1 MNRQLPTPRRAA
13 SRASKAS
20 AVALLVCLGT
30 AFAQSSAPPV
40 PAPPVPAPPPLP
52 MVVSPSPA
60 PPAPMMLPPK
70 PTVTAQQQQALPQRQ
85 AFFPSLRTLGPDEGI
100 VSFALVTNDA
110 RGRMPDTVTLV
121 GARERFEVR
130 PVSEGH
136 GQNLGVYTAVLPAGR
151 YHFMRIDDR
160 LAFRW
165 ITFNPIAQSMLGD
178 FEVVAGR
185 SANLGTVVLSPY
197 VGNYALTRQATTDVD
212 VPALLQAMAPQSAVR
227 TAALPAG
234 GGWRREPFQGGVDAV
249 LQGMPVGLPV
259 LRELA
264 DGRLVGPSS
273 MGQVVVRSPAG
284 EWRTYRSRSPLP
296 FLWAAAGEGGEL
308 LAVSDDGRLVAF
320 NAEGQ
325 SRDLSLQGLPEGR
338 VMYVGGSAAD
348 GWFLG
353 LEQRKALVLV
363 RAPRL
368 DATGWEEVG
377 RVARTESVWSGNR
390 GAWIW
395 DVPTGIVLVQGSQG
409 LIRHYRYASRSL
421 EDNHTPGNRDI
432 NVIDPMPDGSISI
445 LTIAAGGFAG
455 AFSGAYISPD
465 LGKTWREVN
474 TGYTVKVSPVA
485 VPGDGRLLQVGG
497 VFGEAG
503 IKQSRDDGK
512 TWTQLSE
519 ALPPDARLVMTR
531 NHGLLAVRRL
541 FEVHDVVLR
550 SPDGGATWVWDWS
563 GIARATV
570 ERRLASEQ
578 AERDAKAAKRAA
590 AKKKR

>member
-1 MNRQLPTPRRAA
+1 MNHHHTAMERAA
-13 SRASKAS
+13 ARASKAS
-20 AVALLVCLGT
+20 AVALLLCLGT
-30 AFAQSSAPPV
+30 AAAQA
-40 PAPPVPAPPPLP
+40 PAPPPPPVPSPPPAP
-52 MVVSPSPA
+52 MIVSPA
-60 PPAPMMLPPK
+60 PPAPMMLPPA
-70 PTVTAQQQQALPQRQ
+70 PTITSQQQQALPLRQ

-100 VSFALVTNDA
+100 VSFALATNDA

-160 LAFRW
+160 IAFRW
-165 ITFNPIAQSMLGD
+165 ITFNPVAQSMLGD

-185 SANLGTVVLSPY
+185 SANLGTVVLSPF
-197 VGNYALTRQATTDVD
+197 VGSYALTRQATTDVD
-212 VPALLQAMAPQSAVR
+212 LPALLQRMAPQSAAR
-227 TAALPAG
+227 AGTLPAG
-234 GGWRREPFQGGVDAV
+234 GGWRREPFRAGLDAV

-273 MGQVVVRSPAG
+273 MGQLVVRSPAG
-284 EWRTYRSRSPLP
+284 EWRTYRSGSPLP
-296 FLWAAAGEGGEL
+296 LVWAAAGDQGEL
-308 LAVSDDGRLVAF
+308 LAVSDDGRMVAF
-320 NAEGQ
+320 GAEGAP
-325 SRDLSLQGLPEGR
+325 RDVPLQGLPQGR
-338 VMYVGGSAAD
+338 LIYVGGSATD
-348 GWFLG
+348 GWFLAV
-353 LEQRKALVLV
+353 EVPKALVLL
-363 RAPRL
+363 RAARL
-368 DATGWEEVG
+368 DATAWEEVG

-390 GAWIW
+390 GAWVF

-409 LIRHYRYASRSL
+409 LIRHYRYASRTW

-432 NVIDPMPDGSISI
+432 NILDPMPDGSVSI

-474 TGYTVKVSPVA
+474 TGYTVKVSPIA

-512 TWTQLSE
+512 TWTQLTE
-519 ALPPDARLVMTR
+519 ALPPDAHLVMTR

-563 GIARATV
+563 GLARTTV
-570 ERRLASEQ
+570 ERVLSSEQ

-590 AKKKR
+590 ARKKKG